1 MNIIDRTFEK
11 IYGEICWDV
20 IYERFLNLSMRLGEP
35 SFGECHQPSQKVAP
49 SEIRRRIAT
58 KDWQI
63 RPFKARRWVHV
74 QGRWGLWI
82 YMAYWKI
89 SCQGIQVATSSSSP
103 RIKSLA
109 TQDLDGQKLTKVQ
122 VNPDTGA
129 TAFSFDLGSV
139 VEVRRFERTSTD
151 ELWILNKPNGYFLSV
166 RGDGTYDH
174 VPGSGLDNRPGVKR
188 RPLE

>member
-1 MNIIDRTFEK
+1 M
-11 IYGEICWDV
+11 
-20 IYERFLNLSMRLGEP
+20 
-35 SFGECHQPSQKVAP
+35 
-49 SEIRRRIAT
+49 
-58 KDWQI
+58 
-63 RPFKARRWVHV
+63 
-74 QGRWGLWI
+74 
-82 YMAYWKI
+82 
-89 SCQGIQVATSSSSP
+89 
-103 RIKSLA
+103 
-109 TQDLDGQKLTKVQ
+109 
-122 VNPDTGA
+122 NPDTGA